1 MEVGFLR
8 MTFATSNDGA
18 YWLYDLRQRIAMCLY
33 LLQQGLIGNAD
44 TGFSQPPCFLYYNNT
59 YKMALG
65 SWQLYTASPTGSAM
79 RVQLLSE
86 KQFYLYLLT
95 PIYNATD
102 SKQVPLSCNMT
113 AFSVGSKMYN

>member
-1 MEVGFLR
+1 M
-8 MTFATSNDGA
+8 
-18 YWLYDLRQRIAMCLY
+18 
-33 LLQQGLIGNAD
+33 
-44 TGFSQPPCFLYYNNT
+44 
-59 YKMALG
+59 
-65 SWQLYTASPTGSAM
+65 YTASPTGSAM